1 MPGVL
6 QSGKKA
12 LRGTI
17 VDISVGGALFE
28 PERARVRLP
37 GPCLLRL
44 PLRSATADHI
54 AIAAEVV
61 RTSAGRFGLRWT
73 RRIPA
78 EVLIKL
84 SLPLGR

>member
-6 QSGKKA
+6 QSGKAA
-12 LRGTI
+12 LRGRI

-28 PERARVRLP
+28 PDRARVRLP

-44 PLRSATADHI
+44 SLRQGPADYT

-73 RRIPA
+73 QRIPA
-78 EVLIKL
+78 KVLIAL
-84 SLPLGR
+84 SLPLER